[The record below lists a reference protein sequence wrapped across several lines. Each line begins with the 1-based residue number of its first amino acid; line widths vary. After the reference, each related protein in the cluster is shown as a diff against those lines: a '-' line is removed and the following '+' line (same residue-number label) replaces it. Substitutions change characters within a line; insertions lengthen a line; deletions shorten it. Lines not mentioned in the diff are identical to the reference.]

1 MRSEWPEAEVCLA
14 TVFFWNSYS
23 RPLDALK
30 MAQEADERR
39 GGEIK
44 KEIQKESREPGEIR
58 RRRRHLGVSLEVR
71 MCLFLV
77 VTTAV
82 KESVVCFS
90 VGKNHALRLLRYGR
104 TVGV

>member
-1 MRSEWPEAEVCLA
+1 
-14 TVFFWNSYS
+14 
-23 RPLDALK
+23 

-90 VGKNHALRLLRYGR
+90 VGKNHALCLLRYGR
-104 TVGV
+104 TVGVERVLAKSPWPWKTGGALRQNKGWVGMRG